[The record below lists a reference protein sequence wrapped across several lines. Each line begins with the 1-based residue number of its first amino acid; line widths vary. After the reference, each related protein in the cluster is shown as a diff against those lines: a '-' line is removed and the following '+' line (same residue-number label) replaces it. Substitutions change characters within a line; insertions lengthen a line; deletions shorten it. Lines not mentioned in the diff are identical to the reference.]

1 MAKKPLAERLQ
12 GVEGH
17 PVVIIVKWA
26 VGAWLLVWSVLAPVQ
41 SCRQQA
47 EADRRAGLLSV
58 PDVRLELHADRCTL
72 LNTGVRPVAEVTL
85 IWTNYAVLTNPCRMW
100 TGTKASP
107 EPAAAARELPPR
119 GTIEAIRLAE
129 ENQGER
135 PHLLSS
141 FPREGN
147 AMFVECEARYHRQ
160 ADLESYS
167 KRELGLVDPATGSI
181 RPLATLVSV
190 DGGKLRW
197 HDERNRDA
205 HACLTAGIQDILRSP
220 VGRTD
225 WAKDQAKINE
235 AKERERNRLLGKPSG

>member
-85 IWTNYAVLTNPCRMW
+85 IWTNYAVLRTLAVCGPGQRRRRSRRQPR
-100 TGTKASP
+100 ASCH
-107 EPAAAARELPPR
+107 PAAP
-119 GTIEAIRLAE
+119 
-129 ENQGER
+129 
-135 PHLLSS
+135 S
-141 FPREGN
+141 
-147 AMFVECEARYHRQ
+147 
-160 ADLESYS
+160 
-167 KRELGLVDPATGSI
+167 
-181 RPLATLVSV
+181 
-190 DGGKLRW
+190 
-197 HDERNRDA
+197 
-205 HACLTAGIQDILRSP
+205 
-220 VGRTD
+220 
-225 WAKDQAKINE
+225 
-235 AKERERNRLLGKPSG
+235 RLLGSPRKTRANARTCSHRSRAKETRCSWSARPATTVKRTLSRTLSASWDSSIQPQVASDPWPRWYRSTEENCAGTTTATVMRTRA